1 MIQLNEQS
9 KPIAKSGYLLPWDAD
24 AEQPCMI
31 LIEDVQFIAVFTD
44 EEKMQKHL
52 ELVKYKCK
60 VTTKLINDT
69 DEFLD
74 SVQPIRVALNPWLT
88 ERFTT
93 RFTEIK
99 SQK

>member
-9 KPIAKSGYLLPWDAD
+9 KPIKKSGYMLPWDAD
-24 AEQPCMI
+24 AEQPCLI
-31 LIEDVQFIAVFTD
+31 LIEDVEFIAVFSD
-44 EEKMQKHL
+44 EVKLHEHL
-52 ELVKYKCK
+52 ELMKYKCK
-60 VTTKLINDT
+60 VTIKLIHDT

-74 SVQPIRVALNPWLT
+74 SVQPFRVALNPWIT

-99 SQK
+99 TTK